1 MADERTPEQRAADEA
16 LDAAMILHE
25 AAYRHPES
33 EIRGSAMVT
42 ESVVIY
48 AVRGFTEGG
57 EDVYV
62 TVSHP
67 SRSATPHGALGLLES
82 ARLDFQANYYG
93 WNEDDDR

>member
-1 MADERTPEQRAADEA
+1 MSDERTDPQKAADDALEA
-16 LDAAMILHE
+16 ALVLHE

-33 EIRGSAMVT
+33 QIRGSAIVT

-48 AVRGFTEGG
+48 AARGFDDAG

-67 SRSATPHGALGLLES
+67 SDSATPHGSLGLLES

-93 WNEDDDR
+93 WNEEDR